1 MSAVKNGDT
10 VKVHYRGTLKNGE
23 EFDSSAGREPLEF
36 QVGQGHVIP
45 GFENG
50 MLEMTVGEKKTI
62 EIPVKDGYGERDEKL
77 VWNVDKNRLPAD
89 LDPQKGQMLQSIQ
102 EDGRRISV
110 KVTDVTDT
118 NVTLDANH
126 PLAGEDLIFEVELME
141 IV

>member
-110 KVTDVTDT
+110 KVTDITDT